1 MSEIQL
7 LSMIDVLKRQNQ
19 ELQAEN
25 ADLRHRL
32 DVSEARVWAL
42 LPKGTPEEEAE
53 MEQLMK
59 TAVPFDLSGLI
70 AELERK

>member
-1 MSEIQL
+1 MNEIQL

-25 ADLRHRL
+25 AELRHRL

-42 LPKGTPEEEAE
+42 LPKGTHEEEE
-53 MEQLMK
+53 ELKRLME
-59 TAVPFDLSGLI
+59 TAVPFDLSDLI